1 MSRMANTGY
10 VPILIVAQ
18 DENDKYIH
26 IKDAKENI
34 NYFCPCCHQPVKMRA
49 KSSKKVQPHFYH
61 ITESP
66 CVNSETLIHW
76 TYKNWLFSEGSLFT
90 IKDDDQIYIVKNI
103 EIEKNHKT
111 KFGIY
116 CPDITVIDTTGKR
129 FFFEINYSNKKKYS
143 NYADRWCE
151 LNSPVVEINVKDLIN
166 SSFTDDIPEFDL
178 LFEDG
183 KYYGRL
189 YDKNDKDVYLEL
201 EKRKKNII
209 ESKKRDLEYVNKLDS
224 VWKYTQLYVKHE
236 IAEDDFFVLSCFE
249 DLHFDD
255 QHFFASIVKRIKCV
269 DLENILAKHISSN
282 YVSKIEDEA
291 IRILNLENDFQVS
304 VKELNSSKFIIHL
317 NLYIKNNGI
326 TLSFPDYKK
335 LKKYANGLPVSI
347 DETIL
352 TEDKKMLKRYKS
364 VSEKFFTGVN
374 YLKNHEYKYINAFFE
389 FPTLIT
395 VENSRF
401 NVKIESSFFDKE
413 NGEFIN
419 PLLLNS
425 KIIFRDEICF
435 TNNIDWTMDKI
446 QYIDDRYGV
455 LKSIKDLRYMVSHDE
470 EIRHKIKNINYKLRL
485 LEQKYN
491 LNENNI
497 RFKVDE
503 FTSYSANVAFTYNH
517 FIISKIHFE
526 DTPIDIDMFK
536 SAIDMTFKNFEKRFL
551 ELMKNDAFNQF
562 SIICSDIN
570 CASNDLWTAEIIS
583 SSTDISMHFEFN
595 DVVLQKCISDIEK
608 QESFMLSMDFKW
620 IMRNLTHDKLD
631 VDIPLISSHLFNF
644 EKDTVVENTF
654 YYQDDENNQNPLI
667 SWKQY
672 IAKELSGHIRTIN
685 ESRIPIWFIEKY
697 TKERC

>member
-26 IKDAKENI
+26 IKDAKENT

-61 ITESP
+61 TTESP

-116 CPDITVIDTTGKR
+116 CPDITVIDTAGKR

-151 LNSPVVEINVKDLIN
+151 LNSPVVEINAKDLIN
-166 SSFTDDIPEFDL
+166 SSFTDDIPEFNL
-178 LFEDG
+178 LFENG
-183 KYYGRL
+183 RYYGRL
-189 YDKNDKDVYLEL
+189 YDKNDKDFYLEL
-201 EKRKKNII
+201 EKRKKNIL
-209 ESKKRDLEYVNKLDS
+209 ESKQRDVEYVNKLDL

-236 IAEDDFFVLSCFE
+236 ITEEEFLVLSCFE

-269 DLENILAKHISSN
+269 DLENILAKHISGN
-282 YVSKIEDEA
+282 YISKIEDEA
-291 IRILNLENDFQVS
+291 IRILNLGNDFQVS
-304 VKELNSSKFIIHL
+304 VEELNSSKFIIHL
-317 NLYIKNNGI
+317 NLYITNGGI
-326 TLSFPDYKK
+326 TLHFPDYKK
-335 LKKYANGLPVSI
+335 LKKYANGLPVSV
-347 DETIL
+347 DESIL

-364 VSEKFFTGVN
+364 VSEKFFTGAN
-374 YLKNHEYKYINAFFE
+374 YLKNHEYNYINAFFDI
-389 FPTLIT
+389 PTLIT

-413 NGEFIN
+413 SEEFIN

-425 KIIFRDEICF
+425 KIIFRDEIGF
-435 TNNIDWTMDKI
+435 TNNIDWTIDKI

-455 LKSIKDLRYMVSHDE
+455 LKSIKDLQYMVLHDE
-470 EIRHKIKNINYKLRL
+470 EIRHKVKNINYKLRL

-491 LNENNI
+491 LNENDI

-562 SIICSDIN
+562 GIICSEIN
-570 CASNDLWTAEIIS
+570 GANNNLWTAKIIS